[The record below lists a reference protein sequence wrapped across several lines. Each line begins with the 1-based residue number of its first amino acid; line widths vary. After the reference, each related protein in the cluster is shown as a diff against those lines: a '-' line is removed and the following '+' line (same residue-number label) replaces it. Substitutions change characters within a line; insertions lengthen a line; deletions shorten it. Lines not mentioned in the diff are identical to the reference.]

1 MYQMR
6 NRVWLKV
13 AVIVVVTVFGVTGSL
28 AYAQSYDP
36 DQTVPTPS
44 KLQKRINKLG
54 RGLSNVLFGWTEI
67 PVTFDQKMR
76 AGKPLTYLLSTAL
89 VTGATKGVMRTGVG
103 LYEIFTFPQSDEEV
117 NYEAILEPEYLF

>member
-1 MYQMR
+1 MYRMGER
-6 NRVWLKV
+6 FWLKV
-13 AVIVVVTVFGVTGSL
+13 AVIVVVTVFGMTGSL

-67 PVTFDQKMR
+67 PLTFDKKMR
-76 AGKPLTYLLSTAL
+76 AGKPLAYLLTTSL

-103 LYEIFTFPQSDEEV
+103 FYEVLTFPQGGEEV

>member
-1 MYQMR
+1 MYGTR
-6 NRVWLKV
+6 SRTCLKI
-13 AVIVVVTVFGVTGSL
+13 AVIVVVTMFGITGGL

-67 PVTFDQKMR
+67 PLTFDKKMR
-76 AGKPLTYLLSTAL
+76 VGKPLTYLLSTAL

-103 LYEIFTFPQSDEEV
+103 FYEIFTFPQSNEDI